1 MAWRLFDIVVSLIG
15 LVLFGPIILVCAIA
29 TVLDSGLPPFNGTW
43 RLGKHGKPF
52 RCWKI
57 RTLTIGHEAI
67 LEKHLAESEAA
78 RKEWHCYAKL
88 IRDPRVTG
96 VGRILRQTS
105 LDELPQLW
113 NVLRGDMALFSPP
126 PLFFGGGRVWGGD
139 VVVLGWGFFLEGER
153 VLLGVLAHDLL
164 AVKPGAISYYT
175 AHGRSRLTVDE
186 RARLDSKFARRIHKL
201 NVKWY
206 ALSRTAWHLLKRTG
220 AH

>member
-15 LVLFGPIILVCAIA
+15 WVLFGPIILVCAIA

-113 NVLRGDMALFSPP
+113 NVLRGDMAV
-126 PLFFGGGRVWGGD
+126 FGPRP
-139 VVVLGWGFFLEGER
+139 FLEGER

>member
-1 MAWRLFDIVVSLIG
+1 MAWRLFDIIVSLIG
-15 LVLFGPIILVCAIA
+15 LLLFGPIILVCAIA

-113 NVLRGDMALFSPP
+113 NVLRGDMAV
-126 PLFFGGGRVWGGD
+126 FGPRP
-139 VVVLGWGFFLEGER
+139 FLEGER